1 MTARTGQQAAQ
12 AAAEPRCPK
21 CQGSFETCTC
31 TGVLPKVR
39 RMLGQMADRLE
50 ANRPDQPI
58 TTIGRHALIQA
69 TTMDPALTPTLRRHV
84 PDITGSVVRRTYAAR
99 LRQIAEGM

>member
-1 MTARTGQQAAQ
+1 MSATDQQTATAT
-12 AAAEPRCPK
+12 AEPRCPVCK
-21 CQGSFETCTC
+21 GSFETCTC
-31 TGVLPKVR
+31 TCILPQVR
-39 RMLGQMADRLE
+39 RMLAQMAARLE

-84 PDITGSVVRRTYAAR
+84 PEITGSVIRRTYAAR